1 MNILIGKHTDV
12 SLEKYIIK
20 LIREKKKMLV
30 RNRIDKFE
38 MQQRNMFTRL
48 KKEPEKN
55 KTHWDFLMTEM
66 KWLQGDFEKE
76 RRAKRKLGLNITKQ
90 IKKYLNS
97 KQTEEI
103 KNIKRQEQNL
113 IKRFTNL
120 SRAVKIYWQK
130 IDKIT
135 NFNYNTQY
143 NKEKI
148 IQQQNRLISFISKLE
163 KISGKVANSL
173 SPGVNKK
180 IQEQATLSLVSGP
193 NISSTNADNSQN
205 NNLILIK

>member
-1 MNILIGKHTDV
+1 MSLLIGKHCDV
-12 SLEKYIIK
+12 SLEKYILK

-55 KTHWDFLMTEM
+55 KTHWDYLMTEM
-66 KWLQGDFEKE
+66 KWMQGDFEKE
-76 RRAKRKLGLNITKQ
+76 RKAKRKLGLNFTKQ
-90 IKKYLNS
+90 VKKYLNS
-97 KQTEEI
+97 KQTEEL

-113 IKRFTNL
+113 QRRYVNL
-120 SRAVKIYWQK
+120 SRAVKTYWQK

-148 IQQQNRLISFISKLE
+148 IQQQNRLISFIGKLE
-163 KISGKVANSL
+163 
-173 SPGVNKK
+173 
-180 IQEQATLSLVSGP
+180 
-193 NISSTNADNSQN
+193 
-205 NNLILIK
+205 NLLIAFQYC